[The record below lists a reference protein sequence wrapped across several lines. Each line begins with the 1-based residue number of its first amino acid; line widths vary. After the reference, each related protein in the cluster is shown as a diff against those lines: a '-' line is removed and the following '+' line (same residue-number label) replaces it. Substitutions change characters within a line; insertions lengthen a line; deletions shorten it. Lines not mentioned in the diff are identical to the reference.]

1 MPTFGR
7 ESMKLLILS
16 RDGVINRPLAEGVR
30 NPDDWA
36 PLPGSLEALARLQR
50 EGYRVVVATAQPGV
64 ALGAPGME
72 MLNRIH
78 VRMLES
84 VRNKGGQV
92 DAVFVCPH
100 AADAGCRCRPPHPG
114 LYVEIADRFK
124 INLSSVHAVCATGDE
139 ADAARTAGAQPVLL
153 GGAGRETVW
162 ADAGFGSLDAFIDAL
177 IAGQVAC

>member
-1 MPTFGR
+1 
-7 ESMKLLILS
+7 MKLVILG
-16 RDGVINRPLAEGVR
+16 RDGVINKVLADGVR
-30 NPDDWA
+30 QPDDWA

-64 ALGAPGME
+64 AGGAPQME

-100 AADAGCRCRPPHPG
+100 SADAGCQCRPPLPG
-114 LYVEIADRFK
+114 LYQEIAERFK
-124 INLSSVHAVCATGDE
+124 INLSSVHAVCATGEE
-139 ADAARTAGAQPVLL
+139 ANAARAAGAQPVLL
-153 GGAGRETVW
+153 GGVGRRAARQA
-162 ADAGFGSLDAFIDAL
+162 ADFDSLGAFTDSL
-177 IAGQVAC
+177 IAGQGTD